1 MIFFFFCHW
10 VWEKYWKIEFIFIE
24 LNNIIIALRLILGG
38 WTDMHEILSTDL
50 VILSH

>member
-1 MIFFFFCHW
+1 MIFIFFCHW

-24 LNNIIIALRLILGG
+24 LNNIIIALRLLDG
-38 WTDMHEILSTDL
+38 WTDMYEILSTDL

>member
-24 LNNIIIALRLILGG
+24 LNNIIIALRLILDG
-38 WTDMHEILSTDL
+38 WTDIYEILSTDL

>member
-1 MIFFFFCHW
+1 MIFIFFCHW
-10 VWEKYWKIEFIFIE
+10 VWEKYKKIELIFIE
-24 LNNIIIALRLILGG
+24 LNNIIIALRLTLDG